1 MRAVGVVFLLPL
13 LALGRGE
20 EGEERFC
27 SADGLCEGREGRE
40 EGEEGGR
47 RSEEEEV
54 RQQYE
59 DFPCPEVSREQQE
72 KEKLG

>member
-20 EGEERFC
+20 EGEEGFC
-27 SADGLCEGREGRE
+27 SADGLCQGRKGR
-40 EGEEGGR
+40 EEGGR
-47 RSEEEEV
+47 RREEEEV

-59 DFPCPEVSREQQE
+59 DFPSPEVSREQQE

>member
-20 EGEERFC
+20 EGVC
-27 SADGLCEGREGRE
+27 SADGLCEGREGR
-40 EGEEGGR
+40 GEEGR
-47 RSEEEEV
+47 RKREEEEV

-59 DFPCPEVSREQQE
+59 DYPCPEVSREQQE